1 MPERLRLSRRA
12 GWRLPPDARSVARPH
27 VFGNPFT
34 PQWFQESGGVGDWR
48 PPVVAAFRAWLAGTD
63 HRDFEQERRSEILS
77 RLAELRGLHLA
88 CWCPLDGPCHA
99 DVLLE
104 AANLRDWGEK

>member
-34 PQWFQESGGVGDWR
+34 QEWFRDTGGTGDWR

-63 HRDFEQERRSEILS
+63 HTDVEQERRAEILA
-77 RLAELRGLHLA
+77 RLGELRGRHLA
-88 CWCPLDGPCHA
+88 CWCPLNGPCHA

-104 AANLRDWGEK
+104 YANRGDEES

>member
-1 MPERLRLSRRA
+1 MPDRLRLSRRA
-12 GWRLPPDARSVARPH
+12 GWRLPDGARSVARPH

-34 PQWFQESGGVGDWR
+34 EDWYRRGGGSGDWR

-63 HRDFEQERRSEILS
+63 HRDVAPERRAEIRS
-77 RLAELRGLHLA
+77 RLDELRGRPLA

-104 AANLRDWGEK
+104 VANRRD

>member
-1 MPERLRLSRRA
+1 MPKRLRLSRRA
-12 GWRLPPDARSVARPH
+12 GWRLPPEARSVARPH

-34 PQWFQESGGVGDWR
+34 QEWFRAGGGTGDWR

-63 HRDFEQERRSEILS
+63 HRQFEQARRTEILS
-77 RLAELRGLHLA
+77 RLEELRGLHLA

-99 DVLLE
+99 DVLLV
-104 AANLRDWGEK
+104 AANLQMD

>member
-1 MPERLRLSRRA
+1 MPERLRLSRRS
-12 GWRLPPDARSVARPH
+12 GWRLPAGARSVARPH
-27 VFGNPFT
+27 LVGNPFT
-34 PQWFQESGGVGDWR
+34 PQWVRSRGGTGDWR

-63 HRDFEQERRSEILS
+63 HREFEQRRRAEVLS
-77 RLAELRGLHLA
+77 RLHELRGLHLA

-104 AANLRDWGEK
+104 AANNTPSS